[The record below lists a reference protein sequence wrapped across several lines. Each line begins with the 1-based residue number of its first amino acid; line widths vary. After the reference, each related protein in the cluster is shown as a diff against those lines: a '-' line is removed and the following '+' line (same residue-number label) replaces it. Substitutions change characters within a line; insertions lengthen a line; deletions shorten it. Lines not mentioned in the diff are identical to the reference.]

1 MLEHTA
7 GVLCD
12 KERLLDE
19 LEFLKTTFREYSYG
33 IKQIRRTLNQAVR
46 TSKSK
51 EKTTSVILLPYIQT
65 T

>member
-1 MLEHTA
+1 MLVHTA

-12 KERLLDE
+12 KESLHDE
-19 LEFLKTTFREYSYG
+19 LEFLKTPFRKYGYG
-33 IKQIRRTLNQAVR
+33 IKQIRQTLNPAVR
-46 TSKSK
+46 TSRSK